1 MLLVNGLQQ
10 DQNHEAEALPSY
22 ASMDEFPEKS
32 PNIVIKIQGLIFQ
45 FLEKIG
51 RSKDIQRHFLRHG
64 SRMTETNSRFHVYKK
79 NAELKQFASGNLG

>member
-32 PNIVIKIQGLIFQ
+32 KHNDKDTTAYFSVSGKASQIKRYSEAF
-45 FLEKIG
+45 FCDME
-51 RSKDIQRHFLRHG
+51 
-64 SRMTETNSRFHVYKK
+64 
-79 NAELKQFASGNLG
+79 AA